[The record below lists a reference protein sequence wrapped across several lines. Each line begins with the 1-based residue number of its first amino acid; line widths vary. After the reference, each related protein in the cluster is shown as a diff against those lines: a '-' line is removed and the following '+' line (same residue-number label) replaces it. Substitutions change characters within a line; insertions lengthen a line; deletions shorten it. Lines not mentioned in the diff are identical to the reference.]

1 MPVFDQVVVHRFVV
15 NQDMLRELIRIVV
28 EKIAE
33 CFNYLSDDSG
43 EIGIVFR

>member
-1 MPVFDQVVVHRFVV
+1 MPVLDQVVVHRFVV
-15 NQDMLRELIRIVV
+15 NQDVLRELIRIVV